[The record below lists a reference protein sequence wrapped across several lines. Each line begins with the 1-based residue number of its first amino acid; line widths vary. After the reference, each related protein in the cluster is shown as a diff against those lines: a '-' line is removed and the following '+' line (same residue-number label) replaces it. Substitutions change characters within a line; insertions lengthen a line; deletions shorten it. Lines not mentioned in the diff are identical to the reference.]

1 MQFLSRARSIPLLTW
16 AWDYDR
22 MQLREDV
29 VAGIVVTFLTIPQV
43 LAYSLLAGLPAE
55 AGLYAAIAALVCYA
69 VFGSSRTLA
78 VGPTAIVAMM
88 TLETV
93 SSLAPA
99 GTSAYAETAVQL
111 ALVSGLVLIFL
122 RIINFGALVSFLS
135 HAVVTGFISAA
146 ACLIIINQLAAI
158 AGIDSAPGTGI
169 DAVLSHLASNLSD
182 ISGVT
187 LSISVSAM
195 LLMWF
200 CRSPLSKIVVRLGL
214 SYYLGSVLTKSAP
227 LYAVLLGIWLVW
239 MFALDEVAVVG
250 AIPTQL
256 PSLNLQLFELQQLLH
271 LLPSAVLISMVI
283 FIESASVGTAVATK
297 RREKIEPNRELVA
310 LGGANIG
317 AALLGGF
324 PVAGSF
330 ARTIVN
336 YSSGATSPM
345 ASLVTAL
352 GVVVAL
358 VFLAPLF
365 FYLPQGVLSAII
377 VMSALQ
383 LIDVQLIRKILVF
396 NQTDAVTFLCTF
408 TAVLATG
415 VETGILV
422 GIAISF
428 ALLIRSS
435 SKPNIA
441 VVGRV
446 GQSEHFRNVSRYAV
460 TTCPEVLAVRIDESL
475 YFVNTRYIETFLLN
489 KVAESLALQHILL
502 ICTATNFIDTSGL
515 EMLETLSENLH
526 AVGVTL
532 HLAEVKGPVMDRLRE
547 TDFHRQMKGKVFFTA
562 DIAMRELGGI

>member
-1 MQFLSRARSIPLLTW
+1 
-16 AWDYDR
+16 
-22 MQLREDV
+22 
-29 VAGIVVTFLTIPQV
+29 
-43 LAYSLLAGLPAE
+43 
-55 AGLYAAIAALVCYA
+55 
-69 VFGSSRTLA
+69 
-78 VGPTAIVAMM
+78 MM